1 MEETVRKAQP
11 SEVGGILR
19 KTMGAMEA
27 EESMKRMKFRQERSR
42 LGKEQELL
50 RLEEAIGIFL
60 G

>member
-1 MEETVRKAQP
+1 MEETARKAQP

-27 EESMKRMKFRQERSR
+27 EERMKRMKFRQERSR

-50 RLEEAIGIFL
+50 RLEEAIGVFF
-60 G
+60 